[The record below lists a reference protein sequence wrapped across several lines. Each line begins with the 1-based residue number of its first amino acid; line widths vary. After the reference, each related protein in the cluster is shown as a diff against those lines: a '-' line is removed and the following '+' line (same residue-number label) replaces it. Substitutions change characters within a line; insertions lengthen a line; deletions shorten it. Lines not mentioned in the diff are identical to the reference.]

1 LKPLLVLLGGWRL
14 LKKALDSLRTLNEER
29 MAEAWREV
37 ARLGKVGEQ
46 YPHILADSRGWC
58 LRWGPRESRDDKYYS
73 TLSSL
78 LHGLAEHLLRRRVGE
93 GEDVRSLARFRDLV
107 ELTLKEASTLGAA
120 LDRKLS
126 DTTRLRPLEGSER
139 RGSAPESSQTPAVP
153 GIGAGAG
160 AAGSLPQAA

>member
-1 LKPLLVLLGGWRL
+1 
-14 LKKALDSLRTLNEER
+14 

-46 YPHILADSRGWC
+46 YPHILADTRGWC

-78 LHGLAEHLLRRRVGE
+78 LHGLAEHLLRRRVGA
-93 GEDVRSLARFRDLV
+93 GEDIRSLARFRELV
-107 ELTLKEASTLGAA
+107 ELTLKEAAALGAA

-126 DTTRLRPLEGSER
+126 DAARQRPFDGSER
-139 RGSAPESSQTPAVP
+139 RGTASGPSRSPAGL
-153 GIGAGAG
+153 GIAAGASDS
-160 AAGSLPQAA
+160 APQAA